1 VNFLGVGLTYVTR
14 IEFFPALCVHVRI
27 CVLAQRQWQGMFMWR
42 ESAQFADP
50 KYDQIQVRFTSAAA
64 RYPLIGEFFDGK
76 TTD

>member
-1 VNFLGVGLTYVTR
+1 
-14 IEFFPALCVHVRI
+14 
-27 CVLAQRQWQGMFMWR
+27 MFMWR